1 MKQLHFDYYMQITY
15 AGYVSKCNYTLKC
28 IPADNIRQHLL
39 SYTME
44 IRPQNQWME
53 GVDSFGNAM
62 VYGGI
67 EEEQREFSFH
77 IKGDVGIDKREYE
90 TAGDEAGL
98 YVYRYPYGL
107 SAPGEELGK
116 FYQSLRSEL
125 DAKAS
130 DYEKGVFLMH
140 ILYGNFIYEK
150 EVTDVN
156 TTAEEAWNLGK
167 GVCQDY
173 AHILIAL
180 CRLAGIPARYVS
192 GMLIGEG
199 YSHAWVEIYC
209 DNHWFALDPTNNLI
223 VEDSHIKIGVGRDA
237 SNCQINRGIVMGG
250 GSQAQNICVRV
261 EEKTEEGEAKE
272 FIP

>member
-15 AGYVSKCNYTLKC
+15 AGCVSKSHYTLKC
-28 IPADNIRQHLL
+28 IPADNIRQRLL
-39 SYTME
+39 GFSME
-44 IRPQNQWME
+44 ILPQNKWME
-53 GVDSFGNAM
+53 GMDSFGNAM
-62 VYGGI
+62 VYGSI
-67 EEEQREFSFH
+67 EKEQRDFSFH
-77 IKGDVGIDKREYE
+77 IQGDVEIDIREYE
-90 TAGDEAGL
+90 TAKDDAEIF
-98 YVYRYPYGL
+98 VYQYPYGL
-107 SAPGEELGK
+107 SAPGEELEQ
-116 FYQSLRSEL
+116 FYHSLENEL
-125 DAKAS
+125 HAKPD
-130 DYEKGVFLMH
+130 DYEKGIFLMH

-156 TTAEEAWNLGK
+156 TTAEEAWKLGK

-180 CRLAGIPARYVS
+180 CRRAGIPARYVS

-237 SNCQINRGIVMGG
+237 FDCQINRGIVMGG
-250 GSQAQNICVRV
+250 GSQTQNICVRV
-261 EEKTEEGEAKE
+261 KEKAAGEIKGN
-272 FIP
+272 